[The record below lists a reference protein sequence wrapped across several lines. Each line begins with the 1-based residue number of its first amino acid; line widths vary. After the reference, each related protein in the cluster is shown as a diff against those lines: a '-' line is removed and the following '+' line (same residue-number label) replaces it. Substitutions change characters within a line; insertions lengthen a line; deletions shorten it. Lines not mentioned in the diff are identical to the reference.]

1 MPEADRSSN
10 VMPLPGHRAV
20 LADGGPDPGRVLE
33 LLEVCGVVISHIS
46 QPCCWRKS
54 PLQPPTASAPPLL
67 SSGLL
72 ILSLFT
78 KAGTLQVCCL
88 CCWPCCLA
96 KGCVRFGR
104 TRCGGG
110 SALLELAACASQAQ
124 IQWPPGVI
132 GDNSDGPAL
141 KDTFGV
147 SVL

>member
-1 MPEADRSSN
+1 
-10 VMPLPGHRAV
+10 MPLPGHRAV

-54 PLQPPTASAPPLL
+54 PPQPPTASAPPLL

-72 ILSLFT
+72 ILSPFT

-96 KGCVRFGR
+96 KGCVRFGENKMWR
-104 TRCGGG
+104 
-110 SALLELAACASQAQ
+110 
-124 IQWPPGVI
+124 WW
-132 GDNSDGPAL
+132 
-141 KDTFGV
+141 F
-147 SVL
+147 